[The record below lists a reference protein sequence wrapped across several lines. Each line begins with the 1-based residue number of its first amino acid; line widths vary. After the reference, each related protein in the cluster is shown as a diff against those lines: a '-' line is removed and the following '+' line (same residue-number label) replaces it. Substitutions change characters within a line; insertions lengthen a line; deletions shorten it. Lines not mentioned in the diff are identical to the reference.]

1 MFCPRC
7 THTISWASTN
17 SPNPRLNGCH
27 NNSSLR
33 LCEEAIKGQ
42 NVWTV
47 NIFRSHC
54 FWFLNSYH
62 EVIFMMWSCLHL
74 FPMSIYTASV
84 IYSKHTWHWKILLIL
99 TNYILWVLKDS
110 WWRGNKYSPSA
121 TECRPIRR
129 QILCCLRF
137 HRSQIRIG
145 ALGQILKAGKLN
157 LQNNYK

>member
-1 MFCPRC
+1 MINIWISFSLVCLSCVLAGFCLKKKK
-7 THTISWASTN
+7 TN
-17 SPNPRLNGCH
+17 FKAK
-27 NNSSLR
+27 NSHKWFDSAFKWK
-33 LCEEAIKGQ
+33 ET
-42 NVWTV
+42 NVV
-47 NIFRSHC
+47 
-54 FWFLNSYH
+54 L
-62 EVIFMMWSCLHL
+62 
-74 FPMSIYTASV
+74 
-84 IYSKHTWHWKILLIL
+84 WKILLIL

-157 LQNNYK
+157 LQNIKYSLIKKTSKSTNSSACISKYM

>member
-1 MFCPRC
+1 MINIWISFSLVCLSCVLAGFCLKKKNNFKAKNS
-7 THTISWASTN
+7 HKWLDSAFKLKETN
-17 SPNPRLNGCH
+17 VVL
-27 NNSSLR
+27 
-33 LCEEAIKGQ
+33 
-42 NVWTV
+42 
-47 NIFRSHC
+47 
-54 FWFLNSYH
+54 
-62 EVIFMMWSCLHL
+62 
-74 FPMSIYTASV
+74 
-84 IYSKHTWHWKILLIL
+84 WKILLIL

-157 LQNNYK
+157 LQNIKYSLIKKTSKSTNSSACISKYM